1 MPVRFKN
8 RHVCADL
15 RKDKQRGQ
23 FRDTRDCRD
32 TPDLAVILAASEKKF
47 CFDLSNGSIDEIHMG
62 FGMGHLELLFFQ
74 DVVSVDSVHNLVF
87 GSLNPAVNERT
98 ACFFIEGFIGKQI
111 VHDACGRKAKG
122 VCEDAV
128 DPDTGNGHAVLITV
142 FLSSAHV
149 RKFQAVT

>member
-62 FGMGHLELLFFQ
+62 FGMGHLELLLFQ
-74 DVVSVDSVHNLVF
+74 DVVSMDSVHNLVF
-87 GSLNPAVNERT
+87 GSLNPAVNGCDSRLVRYTCEKLAEIKGISFEECARIT
-98 ACFFIEGFIGKQI
+98 TENGKRFFRI
-111 VHDACGRKAKG
+111 
-122 VCEDAV
+122 
-128 DPDTGNGHAVLITV
+128 P
-142 FLSSAHV
+142 
-149 RKFQAVT
+149 